1 MKRRTQVFSPK
12 EKIIVNKLDPGVF
25 VVEIPKTGRKISLGQ
40 PPDTIKRLQ
49 QVGYYGVNAVDS
61 FVLIDTKMQ
70 GDSICWVLSEFP
82 ILYALYLRPV
92 EQNGQ
97 LIPAFFAGKFP
108 VVAGLENDV
117 KQTLKMIKYGNY
129 GLDSI
134 EEIDAMDIPGA
145 TKTALRKEILGL
157 GVGCEIKDSET
168 FIKPIILD
176 PDPNHPSEFSDL
188 GDSIFI
194 GKIGFNQYQFIFE
207 NDSIEV
213 DVTLQPTEQFSPA
226 IEYKHLKFPQTNFGI
241 WHTGEYDGMDP
252 YFSCAHTSIIHKYNP
267 VLIDY
272 PSNITDIIN
281 HNGLSKQSINTIIV
295 THNHDDHI
303 GGMVELFRRSSP
315 CKIVTSEPVKYSVIK
330 KIAALVD
337 LPDNVV
343 ENSFEWII
351 LPFLKKNP
359 YQTETLNLDGLKI
372 TGHLSCHCVPTTVY
386 TIAINH
392 DGLEY
397 TYAHIVDIVSFR
409 RMRSM
414 VKEGWMPAAH
424 LKYLDQLIRKTE
436 YNLLKYD
443 AGCTNDESVPF
454 SVHGQWQDLINSAT
468 DRSFRIFTHVNKS
481 QLSTDYVKEG
491 RFVRIGDLDNALKSP
506 AGRLIEF
513 GKGLNEHIPLFH
525 QAYQII
531 LKYYVSLISH
541 PISKDNQAKM
551 QHYAYSFANSPKP
564 ADLNIGYYLIEQGT
578 ISNFVY
584 VIIKGR
590 AEICIHNDAG
600 ETIFSSVIGDGE
612 VIGDIGALSDNP
624 RMASVKTLNRVS
636 YLEIPS
642 NLFKESMKAMNID
655 YIGHFK
661 ALFEKRLLF
670 QSAWEISKDVP
681 TIVFNEIAQKSIF
694 RRIKKGDYLIQK
706 GENKNSIIIF
716 PGNAIF
722 KAGRKQVKLKGPTLV
737 GEHGSFGYQKSR
749 LAERPYS
756 VVADEAMTVL
766 EVDND
771 FIKGVPVILDNI
783 RLLMRKREK
792 MLYHYLT
799 PVKK

>member
-1 MKRRTQVFSPK
+1 MKRRTQIFSPK
-12 EKIIVNKLDPGVF
+12 RKIIVNKLDPGVF

-49 QVGYYGVNAVDS
+49 QVGYYDVNAVDS
-61 FVLIDTKMQ
+61 FVLIDSKLQ

-92 EQNGQ
+92 DQGGQ

-108 VVAGLENDV
+108 VIAGLENDV

-129 GLDSI
+129 GLDHI
-134 EEIDAMDIPGA
+134 EEIDGMNIPGA
-145 TKTALRKEILGL
+145 TKTALKKEILGL
-157 GVGCEIKDSET
+157 GVGFEIKDSES

-176 PDPNHPSEFSDL
+176 PEPNHSNEFSDL

-194 GKIGFNQYQFIFE
+194 GRIGYNHYQFIFE
-207 NDSIEV
+207 NDAIDV
-213 DVTLQPTEQFSPA
+213 DVTLQKDEQFRNS

-252 YFSCAHTSIIHKYNP
+252 YFSCAHTTIIHKYNP

-272 PSNITDIIN
+272 PSSITDIIN

-303 GGMVELFRRSSP
+303 GGMVELFRRSIP
-315 CKIVTSEPVKYSVIK
+315 CQIITSEPVKYSVIK

-343 ENSFEWII
+343 ESSFEWTI
-351 LPFLKKNP
+351 LPFLPKKP
-359 YQTETLNLDGLKI
+359 YQTETLNLDGLNI
-372 TGHLSCHCVPTTVY
+372 TGHLSCHCVPTTIY

-397 TYAHIVDIVSFR
+397 TYAHILDIVSFR

-414 VKEGWMPAAH
+414 VKDGWMPAAH
-424 LKYLDQLIRKTE
+424 LKYLDHLIRKTK

-443 AGCTNDESVPF
+443 AGCISNESAPF
-454 SVHGQWQDLINSAT
+454 SVHGQWQDLIKAET
-468 DRSFRIFTHVNKS
+468 DRSFRIFTHVNES
-481 QLSTDYVKEG
+481 QLSGDYAKEG
-491 RFVRIGDLDNALKSP
+491 RFVRVGDLDNAIKSP

-513 GKGLNEHIPLFH
+513 GKGLNENIPFFH
-525 QAYQII
+525 QAYRII
-531 LKYYVSLISH
+531 INYYNSLMSQPFSETIQ
-541 PISKDNQAKM
+541 NKM
-551 QHYAYSFANSPKP
+551 QHYAYSFANAPKP

-590 AEICIHNDAG
+590 AEICIHSDAG
-600 ETIFSSVIGDGE
+600 KTIFSSVVGDGE
-612 VIGDIGALSDNP
+612 VIGDIGTLSENP
-624 RMASVKTLNRVS
+624 RMASVKTLNRLS
-636 YLEIPS
+636 YLAIPS
-642 NLFKESMKAMNID
+642 SLFKEAMTEMNID

-670 QSAWEISKDVP
+670 QSAWEISKDVS
-681 TIVFNEIAQKSIF
+681 TTVFNEIAQKSKS
-694 RRIKKGDYLIQK
+694 RQIKKGEYLIKK
-706 GENKNSIIIF
+706 GENKNSIIVF
-716 PGNAIF
+716 SGNAIF
-722 KAGRKQVKLKGPTLV
+722 EVGRKHIKLEGPTII
-737 GEHGSFGYQKSR
+737 GEHSRFGYQKSR
-749 LAERPYS
+749 LEDRPYS
-756 VVADEAMTVL
+756 VIADETMTII

-771 FIKGVPVILDNI
+771 VIKGVPVILDNI

-792 MLYHYLT
+792 LLYRFLT
-799 PVKK
+799 PKKK